1 MRHLRFNFN
10 NEVDSFEIIQE
21 DDGMIRVPMPGGDE
35 ITYDSLQQFAEFYA
49 QARDVKPERLKNWTL
64 VENGDVVSFILRAG
78 VAGVTAQEAR
88 ESLDQVFRE
97 MREDGSYHPLEIERV
112 KQALNDSEDIMRTLA
127 MSDRPEL
134 AQAIYDR
141 LDQMGVF
148 TEPEPEPEP
157 EPDTRSD
164 MERYLDEVLERDK
177 TLAFF
182 GMMLNI
188 GPGAEK
194 DEILAELENSTI
206 PYNVGSLSELYEN
219 AILSAR
225 ENGIHVDDRFDAIL
239 VMSQNIPV
247 TEGNTDHVKL
257 VNSARMAGRDFL
269 NVVEYT
275 VGHRHIRKD
284 ATILPL
290 DDLNGTELVM
300 KGNVPITVTY
310 DQTVDEELEK
320 EKQTDPSCMD
330 PHRGRQSLTGAD
342 VLAIIQNNEEA
353 ARQEEEETPSKEEDY
368 EYDGF
373 DGYDDDYDEYE

>member
-49 QARDVKPERLKNWTL
+49 QARDVKPEHLKNWTL

-78 VAGVTAQEAR
+78 VAGVTAEEAG

-97 MREDGSYHPLEIERV
+97 LREDGNYHPLEIERV
-112 KQALNDSEDIMRTLA
+112 KQALNESEDIMHTLA

-164 MERYLDEVLERDK
+164 MERYLDTVLENDK

-182 GMMLNI
+182 GVLLNL
-188 GPGAEK
+188 GPDVEK
-194 DEILAELENSTI
+194 DVILAALEESTI
-206 PYNVGSLSELYEN
+206 PYAVRSLKELYEN
-219 AILSAR
+219 AIYDAM
-225 ENGIHVDDRFDAIL
+225 ENGIHVEDRFDAIL
-239 VMSQNIPV
+239 VISQSIPV
-247 TEGNTDHVKL
+247 ANDNNDAAKL
-257 VNSARMAGRDFL
+257 INSTRMAGRNFL
-269 NVVEYT
+269 NVVKYV
-275 VGHRHIRKD
+275 VGHKHIRKD
-284 ATILPL
+284 ATILSL
-290 DDLNGTELVM
+290 DDLEGTQLVM
-300 KGNVPITVTY
+300 KGNVPITVEY
-310 DQTVDEELEK
+310 DPAVDEELER
-320 EKQTDPSCMD
+320 E
-330 PHRGRQSLTGAD
+330 REEA
-342 VLAIIQNNEEA
+342 EA
-353 ARQEEEETPSKEEDY
+353 ARQEEED
-368 EYDGF
+368 
-373 DGYDDDYDEYE
+373 DDDYDYDDFGNYDEDEEW

>member
-35 ITYDSLQQFAEFYA
+35 ITYDNLQQFAEFYA
-49 QARDVKPERLKNWTL
+49 QSRDVKPEYLKNWTL
-64 VENGDVVSFILRAG
+64 VENGDVVSFVLRAG
-78 VAGVTAQEAR
+78 TAGVSANEVT

-97 MREDGSYHPLEIERV
+97 MREEGNFHPLDIERV
-112 KQALNDSEDIMRTLA
+112 RQAVYGANDLMGALA
-127 MSDRPEL
+127 LSDRQEL

-164 MERYLDEVLERDK
+164 MERYLDDVLERDK

-188 GPGAEK
+188 GPRAEK

-219 AILSAR
+219 AIRSAR

-239 VMSQNIPV
+239 VMSQSIPV
-247 TEGNTDHVKL
+247 EEGNTDQAKL

-269 NVVEYT
+269 NVVKYI

-284 ATILPL
+284 ATILSL

-310 DQTVDEELEK
+310 DQTVDEELER
-320 EKQTDPSCMD
+320 E
-330 PHRGRQSLTGAD
+330 RAE
-342 VLAIIQNNEEA
+342 EEA
-353 ARQEEEETPSKEEDY
+353 ARQEEEDY
-368 EYDGF
+368 EYDDYEYDDF
-373 DGYDDDYDEYE
+373 DGDDDDYDEYE